1 MSSTSS
7 SGGTPSGVGG
17 TAGTSGEFG
26 GLRRSNRIRKPVAGA
41 TTTNTKENAAASS
54 DGSGALAAGA
64 DDGDTGAPW
73 TEAEV
78 TQFYHGTPPPLSV
91 PTIAT

>member
-7 SGGTPSGVGG
+7 SSGGAPSSGGGG
-17 TAGTSGEFG
+17 TAGTSAERAGEFG

-41 TTTNTKENAAASS
+41 TTNTAKENAAASWS

-78 TQFYHGTPPPLSV
+78 TQFYHGTPPPQ
-91 PTIAT
+91 